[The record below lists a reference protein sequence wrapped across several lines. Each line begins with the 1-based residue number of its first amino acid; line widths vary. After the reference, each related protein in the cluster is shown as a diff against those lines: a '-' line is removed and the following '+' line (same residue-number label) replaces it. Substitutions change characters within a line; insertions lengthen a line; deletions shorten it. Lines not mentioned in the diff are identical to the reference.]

1 MIESIKTFLGDEE
14 LEDKIEGH
22 IEFDNVVF
30 SYKVRNNEYYNCE
43 RILKGINLE
52 IKPNQTVAFVGSSGC
67 GKRAVRMTNF
77 LRLAKLTGVFIIQNP
92 RLLRK
97 QPWIDQTVYL

>member
-1 MIESIKTFLGDEE
+1 MVTALTSFAGTFIEFPKERLGTVHK
-14 LEDKIEGH
+14 DKIEGH
-22 IEFDNVVF
+22 IEYDNVVF
-30 SYKVRNNEYYNCE
+30 SY
-43 RILKGINLE
+43 
-52 IKPNQTVAFVGSSGC
+52 FVGSSGC